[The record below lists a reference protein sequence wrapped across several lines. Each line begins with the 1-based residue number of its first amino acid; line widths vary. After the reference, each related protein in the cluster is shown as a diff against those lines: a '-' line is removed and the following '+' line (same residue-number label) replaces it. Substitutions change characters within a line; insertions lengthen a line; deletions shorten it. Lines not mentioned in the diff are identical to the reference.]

1 MCIKDVLVAAPMAT
15 ISTPAF
21 RVLLEE
27 FGGCD
32 LYGSEM
38 INAGSLLTGG
48 PYESYYLSPDP
59 APDRLIHQL
68 VGGDA
73 ETIWKAAGYL
83 DGLPGF
89 GIDLN
94 MGCSAP
100 EIIRAGGGIR
110 WMRSVDAARMLVAGT
125 RARVKNK
132 RLSVKLRLGE
142 REDPEYLLSFC
153 QALAAEGIDFL
164 TLHPRT
170 RKDKFGRFARWEYV
184 RLLKE
189 HLPIPVIG
197 NGDVRTY
204 EDYCRVREQYQP
216 DGVMIGRAAVRS
228 PWIFAYI
235 RYKEKIRYTEHQ
247 APPGYPHEE
256 SFLQDKSKKEKHT
269 PLSPLIVH
277 ITPFTVNLYKMA
289 QRFLDLLP
297 RYQPKEFLES
307 RARRFLQYFSENLF
321 FGHRFFTEVWNA
333 SGWEEIRIAV
343 DRYFSEHPEEAVRV
357 IDFE

>member
-21 RVLLEE
+21 RILLEE
-27 FGGCD
+27 LGGCD

-38 INAGSLLTGG
+38 INAASLLTGG
-48 PYESYYLSPDP
+48 PFESYYLMADP
-59 APDRLIHQL
+59 VPEKLVHQL

-73 ETIWKAAGYL
+73 ETLWKAAEYL
-83 DGLPGF
+83 DRIPGF
-89 GIDLN
+89 GIDVN

-110 WMRSVDAARMLVAGT
+110 WMRSIPDARRLLEGT

-142 REDPEYLLSFC
+142 REDPEFLLSFC
-153 QALAAEGIDFL
+153 QALVEEGIDFL

-184 RLLKE
+184 ALLKK

-204 EDYCRVREQYQP
+204 EDYCRVRERYHP
-216 DGVMIGRAAVRS
+216 DGVMIGRAAVRC

-235 RYKEKIRYTEHQ
+235 RYKERKRIQLTQPIQTTEQ
-247 APPGYPHEE
+247 PVHEGE
-256 SFLQDKSKKEKHT
+256 GDARQG
-269 PLSPLIVH
+269 
-277 ITPFTVNLYKMA
+277 PFTVNLPEIA
-289 QRFLDLLP
+289 LRFLDLLP

-307 RARRFLQYFSENLF
+307 RAKRFFKYFSENLL
-321 FGHRFFTEVWNA
+321 FGHQFFTQVWNA
-333 SGWEEIRIAV
+333 SGWEEIRTIV
-343 DRYFSEHPEEAVRV
+343 DRYFSLHPEEAVRV
-357 IDFE
+357 VG

>member
-21 RVLLEE
+21 RILLEE
-27 FGGCD
+27 LGGCD

-38 INAGSLLTGG
+38 INAASLLTGG
-48 PYESYYLSPDP
+48 PFESYYLMADP
-59 APDRLIHQL
+59 VPEKLVHQL

-73 ETIWKAAGYL
+73 ETLWKAAEYL
-83 DGLPGF
+83 DRIPGF
-89 GIDLN
+89 GIDVN

-110 WMRSVDAARMLVAGT
+110 WMRSIPDARRLLEGT

-142 REDPEYLLSFC
+142 REDPEFLLSFC
-153 QALAAEGIDFL
+153 QALVEEGIDFL

-170 RKDKFGRFARWEYV
+170 RKDKFGRFARWEYIE
-184 RLLKE
+184 LLKK

-204 EDYCRVREQYQP
+204 EDYCRVRELYHP

-235 RYKEKIRYTEHQ
+235 RYKEEEHEQ
-247 APPGYPHEE
+247 
-256 SFLQDKSKKEKHT
+256 KEAFCC
-269 PLSPLIVH
+269 
-277 ITPFTVNLYKMA
+277 PFTVNLPEIA
-289 QRFLDLLP
+289 LRFLDLLP
-297 RYQPKEFLES
+297 CYQPKEFLES
-307 RARRFLQYFSENLF
+307 RAKRFFKYFSENLL
-321 FGHRFFTEVWNA
+321 FGHQFFTQVWNA
-333 SGWEEIRIAV
+333 SGWEEIRTIV
-343 DRYFSEHPEEAVRV
+343 DRYFSLHPEEAVRV
-357 IDFE
+357 LD